1 MESFLKQ
8 YCSRE
13 WQEFVDFHKEIIE
26 VEADTCIFREGDKT
40 EGLYI
45 INKGKVKVMMNAMDK
60 SERLVRLAADGAILG
75 HRGFGGNWT
84 YSVSARTFEKTTL
97 TFIPINIFNIIAKSN
112 IDFTYNLMMFFAEEL
127 RRSEEKITM
136 VPVKNR
142 IAQAILLNYSVFGP
156 DKEDEAKISL
166 TLSRKDFASKV
177 GTTYETVVRVL
188 SDLNKSGLI
197 QTVGK
202 SIRILDFEE
211 LKTLANQKA

>member
-13 WQEFVDFHKEIIE
+13 WREFIDFHKSVIE
-26 VEADTCIFREGDKT
+26 VEADTCIFREGDETK
-40 EGLYI
+40 GLYI
-45 INKGKVKVMMNAMDK
+45 INKGKVKVVVNAMDK
-60 SERLVRLAADGAILG
+60 SERLIRLAADGDILG

-84 YSVSARTFEKTTL
+84 YPISARTFEKTTL
-97 TFIPINIFNIIAKSN
+97 TFIPIEIFKTVAKSN
-112 IDFTYNLMMFFAEEL
+112 IEFTYNLMMFFAEEL

-156 DKEDEAKISL
+156 DKDDEAKISL
-166 TLSRKDFASKV
+166 TLSRKDYASKV

-202 SIRILDFEE
+202 SIRILDFDN
-211 LKTLANQKA
+211 LKILADQRG